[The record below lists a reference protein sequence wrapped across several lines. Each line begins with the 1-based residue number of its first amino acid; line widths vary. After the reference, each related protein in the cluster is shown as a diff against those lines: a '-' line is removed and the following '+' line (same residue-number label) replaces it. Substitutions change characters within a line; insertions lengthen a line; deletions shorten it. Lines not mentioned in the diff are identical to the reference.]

1 MNGMNANSIALGD
14 ALYQKTL
21 ENIKQRTVRL
31 VVIGLGYVGLP
42 TAALFADAGFHV
54 TGVDIKK
61 DLLDLLNMGRCPTN
75 EPGLHELIK
84 RNVAKGRFN
93 FVLASE
99 LDLSDKDA
107 VIICVQTPVNESKK
121 PDLALLLSVIDI
133 VSKNLAPRLIIAVCS
148 TIPPNTLRHVI
159 LPVLENSSALKSDMD
174 FYLSYV
180 PERIAPNKALE
191 EFVKGPRLVGGVG
204 QISASVVSE
213 LFKTV
218 CAHVIKTDCTVA
230 EIAKTAENTFRDVN
244 IAFANQLALICE
256 KSGADV
262 TEVINLANTHPRV
275 NIHAP
280 GPGVGGPCLTKDPYL
295 LIFEKNWSEFSLITT
310 ARAINDNMPSHVVN
324 LVVTAFKKTGVLNG
338 RRVAVLGTAYK
349 ANTDDA
355 RNSPSEL
362 IITRLLNL
370 GFRVTAFDSYCTATF
385 GAEKAASV
393 IDAITCTDCLIIAV
407 DHSEFKHLDLQLLK
421 KAMNNRPVMVDCRR
435 IINPSEA
442 IAAGFEYFGI
452 GYGAVL

>member
-1 MNGMNANSIALGD
+1 
-14 ALYQKTL
+14 
-21 ENIKQRTVRL
+21 
-31 VVIGLGYVGLP
+31 
-42 TAALFADAGFHV
+42 
-54 TGVDIKK
+54 
-61 DLLDLLNMGRCPTN
+61 
-75 EPGLHELIK
+75 
-84 RNVAKGRFN
+84 
-93 FVLASE
+93 
-99 LDLSDKDA
+99 
-107 VIICVQTPVNESKK
+107 
-121 PDLALLLSVIDI
+121 
-133 VSKNLAPRLIIAVCS
+133 
-148 TIPPNTLRHVI
+148 
-159 LPVLENSSALKSDMD
+159 
-174 FYLSYV
+174 
-180 PERIAPNKALE
+180 
-191 EFVKGPRLVGGVG
+191 
-204 QISASVVSE
+204 
-213 LFKTV
+213 
-218 CAHVIKTDCTVA
+218 
-230 EIAKTAENTFRDVN
+230 
-244 IAFANQLALICE
+244 
-256 KSGADV
+256 
-262 TEVINLANTHPRV
+262 
-275 NIHAP
+275 
-280 GPGVGGPCLTKDPYL
+280 
-295 LIFEKNWSEFSLITT
+295 
-310 ARAINDNMPSHVVN
+310 MPSHVVN